1 MTTPATPADHPATGA
16 PAEPATA
23 AAPSASAE
31 PTAAASSVSA
41 EPTAAAPTS
50 SAESAAPALT
60 PPVEPAAPAP
70 SASADAAASP
80 SGDRPLRILIG
91 ADTFLPHVNGAARFA
106 ERLAAGLVARGH
118 DVHVA
123 APSIGHQNG
132 GTATETVEGQPM
144 TVHRLPAFRFRPHDW
159 ITYVLPWRSKHYA
172 RIVLDEVKPDVVHIQ
187 SHIVIGR
194 GLTREARKRG
204 IPVIATNHVMA
215 ENILDFTTLPD
226 FLDRIFVKLAW
237 ADAERTFKMTRA
249 VTTPTRRAADFL
261 EKTIDISGVIP
272 ISCGIDRTNY
282 RPDLTPRD
290 KNRLLFV
297 GRLTTE
303 KHIDVVLRALAQLD
317 PSLDVTF
324 DVVGG
329 GDQRAKLEAL
339 AQQLGVAGRV
349 TFHGH
354 ASEDDLRTLYS
365 RASVFVIASI
375 AELQSIATMEAMA
388 SGLPIVAANAVALPH
403 LVHHGE
409 NGYLFEPGDAE
420 ELAARVTDVLTASPE
435 ERLRMQQASL
445 DEVAVHDITRTLD
458 TFEALYRG
466 RPLPE

>member
-1 MTTPATPADHPATGA
+1 MTTPATPADTPSPA
-16 PAEPATA
+16 
-23 AAPSASAE
+23 
-31 PTAAASSVSA
+31 
-41 EPTAAAPTS
+41 
-50 SAESAAPALT
+50 AESPGS
-60 PPVEPAAPAP
+60 
-70 SASADAAASP
+70 SASAD
-80 SGDRPLRILIG
+80 RPLKILIG

-123 APSIGHQNG
+123 APSVGHSNA
-132 GTATETVEGQPM
+132 GTAIETIEGQPM
-144 TVHRLPAFRFRPHDW
+144 MMHRLPAYRFLPHDW

-194 GLTREARKRG
+194 GLAREARKRG
-204 IPVIATNHVMA
+204 IPVVATNHVMA

-226 FLDRIFVKLAW
+226 WLDRVFVKLAW

-249 VTTPTRRAADFL
+249 VTTPTRKAADFL
-261 EKTIDISGVIP
+261 EATIDIDGVIP
-272 ISCGIDRTNY
+272 ISCGIDRSNY

-290 KNRLLFV
+290 ANRILFV

-303 KHIDVVLRALAQLD
+303 KHIDVVLAALAKLD
-317 PSLDVTF
+317 PALDVTF

-339 AQQLGVAGRV
+339 ADQLGVAERV

-354 ASEDDLRTLYS
+354 ASDDELRNLYS
-365 RASVFVIASI
+365 RASVFAIASI

-388 SGLPIVAANAVALPH
+388 SGLPIVAADAVALPH
-403 LVHHGE
+403 LVHEGE
-409 NGYLFEPGDAE
+409 NGYLFTPGDSD
-420 ELAARVTDVLTASPE
+420 ELAARLTDVLTASPE

-445 DEVAVHDITRTLD
+445 DAVAVHDITRTLD